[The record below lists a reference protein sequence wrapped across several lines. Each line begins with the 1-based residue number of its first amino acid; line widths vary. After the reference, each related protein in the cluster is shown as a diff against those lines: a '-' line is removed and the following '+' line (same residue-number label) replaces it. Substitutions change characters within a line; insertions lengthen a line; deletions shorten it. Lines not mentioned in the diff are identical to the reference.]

1 MLNQSTVER
10 WVRRIGVATG
20 VVLVGALMLAFR
32 VPDGSGK
39 LGADVIVSISPTGE
53 LGVEPAGPFL
63 TATGLRP
70 GSVATGDFRVANQT
84 GKTLA
89 VRLRALPDSRDLDR
103 LLVVEIRAGNAKRP
117 VFTGRL
123 GALRSQTRRLQL
135 QPGAKRTIS
144 VRAALPPGVRN
155 GWAGRISTVKLE
167 LTSAVVEVAR
177 G

>member
-1 MLNQSTVER
+1 MRNQATVER
-10 WVRRIGVATG
+10 WVRRIGVAAG
-20 VVLVGALMLAFR
+20 VVLVCALMLAFR

-53 LGVEPAGPFL
+53 LGVDPAGPFL

-70 GSVATGDFRVANQT
+70 GSAASGDFRVANQT

-103 LLVVEIRAGNAKRP
+103 LLTVRIDAGHATRP
-117 VFTGRL
+117 IFTGRL
-123 GALRSQTRRLQL
+123 GALRTHTRDFRLR
-135 QPGAKRTIS
+135 PGEERTLS
-144 VRAALPPGVRN
+144 VRAGLPAGLQG

-167 LTSAVVEVAR
+167 LTSAVLEGSR